1 MLFKPPASFISA
13 VTSPKY
19 DLHHVYDVRFWAHQS
34 PRSLSPVRPTD
45 VANAII
51 AMRCR
56 RRCAAIKSPV
66 HYARLEPREWISKA
80 RLAVRACWYILL
92 SLSNIHEERRESTLA
107 STAHPLSLLHSSRQR
122 VMRVHARRDAHMAR
136 FSCNVKRTTYERSEM
151 EPGDGNRDCNS
162 MPSRSMITL
171 WTRHLVTRTLAKQFA
186 SVRALTLQ
194 HLPT

>member
-1 MLFKPPASFISA
+1 MYVFGPIRA
-13 VTSPKY
+13 
-19 DLHHVYDVRFWAHQS
+19 
-34 PRSLSPVRPTD
+34 RSLSPVRPTD

-107 STAHPLSLLHSSRQR
+107 STVHPLSLLHSSRQR
-122 VMRVHARRDAHMAR
+122 VMRIHARRDAHMAR
-136 FSCNVKRTTYERSEM
+136 FSCNVKRTTYERPEM
-151 EPGDGNRDCNS
+151 EPGVGNRDCNS
-162 MPSRSMITL
+162 MPSCSMITL
-171 WTRHLVTRTLAKQFA
+171 WTQHCVTPNTRKTICKCESFNPSAPSDVDTFVRHSRLDVSSPTL
-186 SVRALTLQ
+186 
-194 HLPT
+194 